1 MMTTGGKPIP
11 KNHGFLEIM
20 APAGNFESLKSAIY
34 NGADEV
40 FIKDSG
46 SNQAFKLNQYVT
58 IRESLIYELET
69 ILDKS
74 CIFVQE

>member
-1 MMTTGGKPIP
+1 
-11 KNHGFLEIM
+11 LW
-20 APAGNFESLKSAIY
+20 LKYNVNDGIIHDAVKHILSSY

-40 FIKDSG
+40 FIKDTG

-74 CIFVQE
+74 CIFIQE